1 MRKALPVGA
10 VSLAGLL
17 LFLWPFLGSGLPANT
32 PAWTLALACVG
43 GLFLVEAGARQLDS
57 RAVALLAAIAA
68 IDTALR
74 LAVIEGIGGF
84 SPIFFLVL
92 CSGYVFGTSF
102 GFLAGALSMLVSA
115 LAGGGVGPWVPYQ
128 IFAVGWVGVAAG
140 LAGHFSRGGRV
151 PGWRDVLALAGVGA
165 VMGFVVGALLD
176 ITDWVPVYRGNPSL
190 GWSPGMSVGT
200 SLLHFGRFYLL
211 TSLAYDTF
219 RAVGNVVMV
228 LALGLPVLGALS
240 RLRARLTFEVIRL
253 DGDLQPGASPVPGA
267 AGGGGK

>member
-1 MRKALPVGA
+1 MKRALPVGV
-10 VSLAGLL
+10 VSLVGVL
-17 LFLWPFLGSGLPANT
+17 LFLWPFLGTGLPANT
-32 PAWTLALACVG
+32 PAWTLTLACVG
-43 GLFLVEAGARQLDS
+43 GLFLVEAGTRQLDS

-92 CSGYVFGTSF
+92 CSGYVLGTSF
-102 GFLAGALSMLVSA
+102 GFLAGSLSMLVSA

-140 LAGHFSRGGRV
+140 LAGYSRRKSRA
-151 PGWRDVLALAGVGA
+151 PGWGDVLMLAGVGG

-176 ITDWVPVYRGNPSL
+176 ITDWVPVYRGNPTL
-190 GWSPGMSVGT
+190 GWLPGMSAAT

-228 LALGLPVLGALS
+228 LVLGLPVLGALG

-253 DGDLQPGASPVPGA
+253 DGDVQPGAAVVPGA
-267 AGGGGK
+267 AGGGGA